1 MSGPRP
7 ASTEEVDSVVI
18 VEAVE
23 SMQAGGGT
31 VRDHAA
37 ARPERGDSA
46 ALTKALWGRCDAHD
60 ARTNA
65 VEHADIEEPSLSMP
79 RDAEASEVVTG
90 GDAVVVVEL
99 SLIHI

>member
-37 ARPERGDSA
+37 ARPEGGDAAALLEALWCRGDA
-46 ALTKALWGRCDAHD
+46 DDTGA
-60 ARTNA
+60 NP
-65 VEHADIEEPSLSMP
+65 VEHPDIEESSLTMP
-79 RDAEASEVVTG
+79 
-90 GDAVVVVEL
+90 
-99 SLIHI
+99 